1 MVKIDNKICFSKIN
15 KMLREISERRLHVGL
30 RKRVLLETPVLLLL
44 LLQAFGL
51 VVRVDNVGRLIDLCP
66 GEDGGNFGR
75 LFHRH
80 DVAAAADVGA
90 ARSGLAVALDLVQ
103 LRVRGPAVD
112 DLEY

>member
-103 LRVRGPAVD
+103 LRV
-112 DLEY
+112 